1 MPEVQKLK
9 KYSMVLTGI
18 IIATTLAAADSWAQ
32 QTASG
37 TKSNATP
44 PPVTAIQQRERDTV
58 PPYYDYPYG
67 SETNSVRTLSVE
79 QAVTLA
85 LENAASLRVAQFDEL
100 SAAQD
105 VKQAR
110 SEMMPQFSLPLTY
123 WGTTP
128 STVRAPEE
136 PLIASFVAAS
146 AINESIGSLSATGTI
161 DVSGKLRASL
171 RRARAL
177 LVAAHAGTMAARRS
191 LALETIDAYYG
202 LVLVRQ
208 KRRLADETLA
218 LATSFVAVTED
229 QLKLGLAAESDVLRA
244 RSAAHSRRD
253 ELIQA
258 QLIESVMMNQLRV
271 LTGIDYKTHIAVVR
285 LTENVPRTSDFLSYH
300 EDLVLTRPE
309 LTQLDAQ
316 RRAAFEE
323 ASAAKRELRPQ
334 LTYALNGGFDA
345 ANFKPLGR
353 YSGGAAI
360 VTLNIP
366 IFNFGA
372 SKSRETQ
379 ALLRARSLEAQ
390 REVAVRGLKQEF
402 YAARSGALSALDRI
416 KESDQAAVAAQENL
430 RLVYAGYRS
439 QKATLLE
446 VIDAQS
452 NFSSTR
458 NEYYQAIADY
468 HSARARLEVDPTMM
482 FGRTT
487 VPSMPEPPPVAC
499 ALTRDQAPEIGGLRL
514 GMTEGQVRTLISSVT
529 ISSANED
536 GVSRAAVKSSALN
549 QLSTSSFFAGVESVD
564 LEFVDGKLSFIRVAY
579 PATNKWGSKDEFLSS
594 LAPKF
599 QLHGQWQ
606 PFYDWK
612 TKDARD
618 AQDLRDLAIE
628 CEGFRLSVGIGI
640 EGLGGDQTPHYEL
653 DDMVAARLVK
663 ERQTERTRRE
673 EQKPK
678 P

>member
-1 MPEVQKLK
+1 
-9 KYSMVLTGI
+9 
-18 IIATTLAAADSWAQ
+18 
-32 QTASG
+32 
-37 TKSNATP
+37 
-44 PPVTAIQQRERDTV
+44 
-58 PPYYDYPYG
+58 
-67 SETNSVRTLSVE
+67 LSVE

-85 LENAASLRVAQFDEL
+85 LENAATLRLAQFDEL
-100 SAAQD
+100 SAEQD

-110 SEMMPQFSLPLTY
+110 AAMLPQFSMPLTY

-128 STVRAPEE
+128 STVRAPDE
-136 PLIASFVAAS
+136 PLTFSFVSAS
-146 AINESIGSLSATGTI
+146 AINESIGALSTTGTI
-161 DVSGKLRASL
+161 DVAGKLRAGL

-177 LVAAHAGTMAARRS
+177 LVAAHAGTLAARRG

-202 LVLVRQ
+202 LVLARQ

-218 LATSFVAVTED
+218 LAANFVAVTEE

-253 ELIQA
+253 ELSQT
-258 QLIESVMMNQLRV
+258 QLAESAAMSQLRV

-285 LTENVPRTSDFLSYH
+285 LTENVPQIGDFLSYH

-316 RRAAFEE
+316 RRAAFED
-323 ASAAKRELRPQ
+323 ASAARRELRPQ
-334 LTYALNGGFDA
+334 LTYTLNGGFDA

-379 ALLRARSLEAQ
+379 ALLRAKSLDAQ
-390 REVAVRGLKQEF
+390 RDVAVRGLKQEF
-402 YAARSGALSALDRI
+402 YAARAGALSALDRI
-416 KESDQAAVAAQENL
+416 KEADQAALAAQENL
-430 RLVYAGYRS
+430 SLVYAGYRE

-458 NEYYQAIADY
+458 NEFYQAIADY
-468 HSARARLEVDPTMM
+468 HSARARLEVDPTEM
-482 FGRTT
+482 FRR
-487 VPSMPEPPPVAC
+487 VNPPAVVGTKPAAC
-499 ALTRDQAPEIGGLRL
+499 ALTRDQAPDIGGLRL
-514 GMTEGQVRTLISSVT
+514 GMTLAQVKTLISSV
-529 ISSANED
+529 SLNSVNED
-536 GVSRAAVKSSALN
+536 GVSQAEVKSSAIN
-549 QLSTSSFFAGVESVD
+549 QMPTSSFFEGAERIN
-564 LEFVDGKLSFIRVAY
+564 LEFVDGKLSFVRVAY
-579 PATNKWGSKDEFLSS
+579 PPTNKWSSKDEFLST

-599 QLHGQWQ
+599 QLRGQWE
-606 PFYDWK
+606 PFYDWQ

-628 CEGFRLSVGIGI
+628 CEGFRLSAGIGI

-663 ERQTERTRRE
+663 ERKAERSRRE
-673 EQKPK
+673 QPKPK
-678 P
+678 Q

>member
-1 MPEVQKLK
+1 MK
-9 KYSMVLTGI
+9 KYSLVLTGI
-18 IIATTLAAADSWAQ
+18 IIATTLATADSWAQ
-32 QTASG
+32 QPASG
-37 TKSNATP
+37 TRSI
-44 PPVTAIQQRERDTV
+44 AIPQPNSTSAVQQRERDTV

-67 SETNSVRTLSVE
+67 SETNSIRTLSVE

-85 LENAASLRVAQFDEL
+85 LENAATLRVAQFEEL

-105 VKQAR
+105 VKQAHA
-110 SEMMPQFSLPLTY
+110 EMLPQFSLPLTY

-146 AINESIGSLSATGTI
+146 AINESIGSLAATGTI

-177 LVAAHAGTMAARRS
+177 LVAAHAGTLAARRS

-202 LVLVRQ
+202 LVLTRQ

-218 LATSFVAVTED
+218 VAASFVAVTEE
-229 QLKLGLAAESDVLRA
+229 QFKLGLAVESDVLRA

-258 QLIESVMMNQLRV
+258 QLVESVTMNQLRV

-285 LTENVPRTSDFLSYH
+285 LTENVPKTSDFLTYH
-300 EDLVLTRPE
+300 EDVVLNRPE

-323 ASAAKRELRPQ
+323 ASAARRELRPQ
-334 LTYALNGGFDA
+334 VTYALNGGFDA

-430 RLVYAGYRS
+430 RLVYAGYRA

-482 FGRTT
+482 FGRAT
-487 VPSMPEPPPVAC
+487 VPSTPEAQPVAC
-499 ALTRDQAPEIGGLRL
+499 VLTRDQAPDIGGLRL
-514 GMTEGQVRTLISSVT
+514 GMTVAQVKTLISSVS
-529 ISSANED
+529 ISPANED
-536 GVSRAAVKSSALN
+536 GVSQAEVKSSAIN
-549 QLSTSSFFAGVESVD
+549 QMTTASFFAGAESLN

-579 PATNKWGSKDEFLSS
+579 PTTNKWGSKDEFLST

-599 QLHGQWQ
+599 QLRGQWQ

-612 TKDARD
+612 IKNARD
-618 AQDLRDLAIE
+618 AHDLRDLAIE
-628 CEGFRLSVGIGI
+628 CEDFRLSVGIGI

-663 ERQTERTRRE
+663 EREAERTRRE
-673 EQKPK
+673 QQKPK

>member
-1 MPEVQKLK
+1 MK
-9 KYSMVLTGI
+9 KYSLVLTGI
-18 IIATTLAAADSWAQ
+18 IFALTLAAADLCAQ
-32 QTASG
+32 QPASG
-37 TKSNATP
+37 TKSI
-44 PPVTAIQQRERDTV
+44 AIQQRERDTV

-67 SETNSVRTLSVE
+67 SETTSVRTLSVE

-85 LENAASLRVAQFDEL
+85 LENAATLRVAQFDEL

-110 SEMMPQFSLPLTY
+110 AEMLPQFSLPLTY

-128 STVRAPEE
+128 STVRAPDD

-146 AINESIGSLSATGTI
+146 AINESIGSLSTNGTI

-177 LVAAHAGTMAARRS
+177 LVAAHAGTLAARRS

-202 LVLVRQ
+202 LVLTRQ

-218 LATSFVAVTED
+218 LAASFVAVTED

-258 QLIESVMMNQLRV
+258 QLVESVTMNQLRV

-285 LTENVPRTSDFLSYH
+285 LTENVPRTSDFLAYH
-300 EDLVLTRPE
+300 EDSVMTRPE

-316 RRAAFEE
+316 RRAAFAE
-323 ASAAKRELRPQ
+323 ASAARRELRPQ

-353 YSGGAAI
+353 YAGGAAI

-379 ALLRARSLEAQ
+379 ALLRARSLDAQ

-430 RLVYAGYRS
+430 RLVFAGYRS

-482 FGRTT
+482 FGRT
-487 VPSMPEPPPVAC
+487 SMPSTPEAQPVAC
-499 ALTRDQAPEIGGLRL
+499 SLTRDQAPDLGGLRL
-514 GMTEGQVRTLISSVT
+514 GMTEAQVKALIASVS
-529 ISSANED
+529 IGSANED
-536 GVSRAAVKSSALN
+536 GVSRAEVKSSAIN
-549 QLSTSSFFAGVESVD
+549 QISTSSFFAGAD
-564 LEFVDGKLSFIRVAY
+564 NLNLEFVDGKLSFIRVGY

-594 LAPKF
+594 IAPKF
-599 QLHGQWQ
+599 QLRGQWQ

-612 TKDARD
+612 TKEARD

-628 CEGFRLSVGIGI
+628 CEGFRLSAGIGI

-653 DDMVAARLVK
+653 DDMAAARLVK
-663 ERQTERTRRE
+663 QRQTERTRRE

>member
-1 MPEVQKLK
+1 MNRHSLIRYWLATMIASTVFTANTSAQQPAGKILLPKGAAEVQQRQP
-9 KYSMVLTGI
+9 
-18 IIATTLAAADSWAQ
+18 DQ
-32 QTASG
+32 
-37 TKSNATP
+37 
-44 PPVTAIQQRERDTV
+44 PV
-58 PPYYDYPYG
+58 PYYDYPYG
-67 SETNSVRTLSVE
+67 SETTSVRTLSVQE
-79 QAVTLA
+79 AVTLA
-85 LENAASLRVAQFDEL
+85 LANAATLQVAQFDEL

-110 SEMMPQFSLPLTY
+110 AGMLPQFSLPLTY

-128 STVRAPEE
+128 STVRAADE
-136 PLIASFVAAS
+136 PLTFSFVSAS
-146 AINESIGSLSATGTI
+146 AINESIGTLSANGTI
-161 DVSGKLRASL
+161 DIAGRLRANL

-177 LVAAHAGTMAARRS
+177 LTAAHAGTLTARRS

-202 LVLVRQ
+202 LVLARQ
-208 KRRLADETLA
+208 KRRLAEETLSVA
-218 LATSFVAVTED
+218 ASFVAVTEE
-229 QLKLGLAAESDVLRA
+229 QFKLGLVAESDVLRA
-244 RSAAHSRRD
+244 QSAAHTHRD
-253 ELIQA
+253 ELLQA
-258 QLIESVMMNQLRV
+258 QLAESVAMSQLRV

-285 LTENVPRTSDFLSYH
+285 LTESIPRISEVFVYR
-300 EDLVLTRPE
+300 EDLVMTRPE
-309 LTQLDAQ
+309 LTFLEAQ

-323 ASAAKRELRPQ
+323 ASAARRELRPQ
-334 LTYALNGGFDA
+334 LTYTLNGGFDA

-379 ALLRARSLEAQ
+379 ALLRAKSFEAQ
-390 REVAVRGLKQEF
+390 REVAVRELKQEF

-416 KESDQAAVAAQENL
+416 KEANQAAAAAQENL
-430 RLVYAGYRS
+430 RLVYAGYRE

-452 NFSSTR
+452 NFAATR

-468 HSARARLEVDPTMM
+468 HSARARLEVDPTEM
-482 FGRTT
+482 FGRST
-487 VPSMPEPPPVAC
+487 PPELPETQPPAC
-499 ALTRDQAPEIGGLRL
+499 PLTRAQAPEIGGLRL
-514 GMTEGQVRTLISSVT
+514 GMTEVQVRTLVPSFSISA
-529 ISSANED
+529 ANED
-536 GVSRAAVKSSALN
+536 GVSRAEIKSPAIN
-549 QLSTSSFFAGVESVD
+549 QMATASFFEGVESID
-564 LEFVDGKLSFIRVAY
+564 LEFVDGKLSFIRAAY
-579 PATNKWGSKDEFLSS
+579 PATNKWGSKDEFLSVV
-594 LAPKF
+594 APKF
-599 QLHGQWQ
+599 RLSGEWQ
-606 PFYDWK
+606 PFYNWQI
-612 TKDARD
+612 KDARD

-653 DDMVAARLVK
+653 DDMAAARLVK
-663 ERQTERTRRE
+663 ERKTKRSQRE

>member
-1 MPEVQKLK
+1 MK
-9 KYSMVLTGI
+9 KYSLVLTGI
-18 IIATTLAAADSWAQ
+18 IIATTLATADSWAQ
-32 QTASG
+32 QPASG
-37 TKSNATP
+37 TKSITMTLPDGAAE
-44 PPVTAIQQRERDTV
+44 VQQRQRETV

-67 SETNSVRTLSVE
+67 SETTSVRTLSVE
-79 QAVTLA
+79 QAVILA
-85 LENAASLRVAQFDEL
+85 LENAATLRMAQFDEL
-100 SAAQD
+100 SAEQD

-110 SEMMPQFSLPLTY
+110 AAMLPQFSMPLTY

-128 STVRAPEE
+128 STVRAPDE
-136 PLIASFVAAS
+136 PLTFSFVSAS
-146 AINESIGSLSATGTI
+146 AINESIGALSTTGTI
-161 DVSGKLRASL
+161 DVAGKLRAGL

-177 LVAAHAGTMAARRS
+177 LVAAHAGTLAARRG

-202 LVLVRQ
+202 LVLARQ

-218 LATSFVAVTED
+218 LAANFVAVTEE

-253 ELIQA
+253 ELSQT
-258 QLIESVMMNQLRV
+258 QLAESVAMSQLRV

-285 LTENVPRTSDFLSYH
+285 LTENVPQIGDFLSYH

-309 LTQLDAQ
+309 LTQLEAQ
-316 RRAAFEE
+316 RRAAFED
-323 ASAAKRELRPQ
+323 ASAARRELRPQ
-334 LTYALNGGFDA
+334 LTYTLNGGFDA

-379 ALLRARSLEAQ
+379 ALLRARSLDAQ

-402 YAARSGALSALDRI
+402 YAARAGALSALDRI
-416 KESDQAAVAAQENL
+416 KEADQAASAAQENL
-430 RLVYAGYRS
+430 RLVYAGYRE

-468 HSARARLEVDPTMM
+468 HSVRARLEVDPTEM
-482 FGRTT
+482 FRRVNPPT
-487 VPSMPEPPPVAC
+487 VVGTKPAAC
-499 ALTRDQAPEIGGLRL
+499 ALTRDQAPDIGGLRL
-514 GMTEGQVRTLISSVT
+514 GMTLAQVKTLISSV
-529 ISSANED
+529 SLNSVNED
-536 GVSRAAVKSSALN
+536 GVSQAEVKSSAIN
-549 QLSTSSFFAGVESVD
+549 QMPTSSFFEGAERIN
-564 LEFVDGKLSFIRVAY
+564 LEFVDGKLSFIRVGY
-579 PATNKWGSKDEFLSS
+579 PPTNKWSSKDEFLSTV
-594 LAPKF
+594 APKF
-599 QLHGQWQ
+599 QLRGQWE
-606 PFYDWK
+606 PFYDWH

-618 AQDLRDLAIE
+618 AEDLRDLAIE
-628 CEGFRLSVGIGI
+628 CEGFRLSAGIGI

-663 ERQTERTRRE
+663 ERKAERNRRE
-673 EQKPK
+673 QQKPK
-678 P
+678 Q